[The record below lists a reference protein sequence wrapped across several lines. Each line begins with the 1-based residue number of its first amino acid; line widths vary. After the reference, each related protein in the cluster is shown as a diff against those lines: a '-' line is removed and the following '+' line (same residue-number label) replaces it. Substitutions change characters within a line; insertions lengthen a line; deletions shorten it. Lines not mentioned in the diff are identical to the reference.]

1 MTLDTFPLILRTKQG
16 HHIEVLYKH
25 HIEVLYNV
33 IRQEKE
39 IQGIKIENE

>member
-16 HHIEVLYKH
+16 HHIEVLY
-25 HIEVLYNV
+25 NV

-39 IQGIKIENE
+39 RQGIQIENE